1 MYTFSN
7 VLFYFQDITEIQQL
21 TKESLEITWSKYL
34 SNDWIP
40 ANKSG
45 RVSFPVDKFYI
56 DVEWEKEEEGI
67 GRRNQTF
74 LDSMYDLLNVGNLSA
89 ANVLVE
95 GKIYTLEQHV

>member
-1 MYTFSN
+1 MKSLNRILGRVTFC
-7 VLFYFQDITEIQQL
+7 LEAEIQHL
-21 TKESLEITWSKYL
+21 TKESLDITWSKYL

-56 DVEWEKEEEGI
+56 DVVWEKEEEGI

-95 GKIYTLEQHV
+95 GLLTVG